1 MIRVLTKHHYIAIA
15 SALVLLGIL
24 LFGFDTKPEKQKLIE
39 KSRAENF
46 ESTSIDLLL
55 AKALEKL
62 PAEDRLYFEKKM
74 QIIGNPDSASID
86 QLMELSGEWY
96 QKNEYVMAGH
106 YAEIIAEKQNSEE
119 AWSIAG
125 TTYAMGINAYDS
137 EKERAFSGEKAI
149 QALQNA
155 ISLNPENLAHQ
166 VNLAVCYADFP
177 PEDNPMKGIQM
188 LLDINKEFPE
198 NASALF
204 ALGRLA
210 IKTGQYDRAKIRLEK
225 VVKLLPDNKKA
236 YCLLVQVY
244 ENTGELNK
252 AKDALES
259 CQKK

>member
-1 MIRVLTKHHYIAIA
+1 MNKHHYIAIA
-15 SALVLLGIL
+15 SAFTLLGIL

-46 ESTSIDLLL
+46 ENTSIDLIL
-55 AKALEKL
+55 ANALDKL
-62 PAEDRLYFEKKM
+62 SAEDRLYFEKKM
-74 QIIGNPDSASID
+74 QLAGNPDSSSID
-86 QLMELSGEWY
+86 HLMELSGEWY
-96 QKNEYVMAGH
+96 QQQAYALAGY
-106 YAEIIAEKQNSEE
+106 YAEIIAERQNSEE

-125 TTYAMGINAYDS
+125 TTYAMGINMYDS
-137 EKERAFSGEKAI
+137 DKERAYSGKKAI

-155 ISLNPENLAHQ
+155 ISLNPENLSHQ
-166 VNLAVCYADFP
+166 VNLALCYADFP

-188 LLDINKEFPE
+188 LLDIDKEFPE
-198 NASALF
+198 NTSALM

-210 IKTGQYDRAKIRLEK
+210 IKTGQYDRAKARLEK

-252 AKDALES
+252 AKDALEN
-259 CQKK
+259 CQNK